1 MSIDFGNDIFDDSL
15 VSTTFQ
21 PEDNGELSLR
31 PHTLK
36 EYIGQGKAKENLS
49 IFIEA
54 ARRRTESLDHV
65 LLHGPP
71 GLGKTTLAGIIRM
84 VDEERLA
91 VAKAYGLELDNFCT
105 VLYNAGSTTKE
116 AAEANDPYK
125 ACQESEANKFIKAP
139 PSLDHRYMHEDIG
152 SGLLPIAELGRLA
165 GVPTPIT
172 DAHVTLSEAM
182 MGRDYHAE
190 GVNLEKMGLE
200 GKTIEQVLDYVTRG

>member
-1 MSIDFGNDIFDDSL
+1 MLNAGWIEHTGGDFRFYYDG
-15 VSTTFQ
+15 VT
-21 PEDNGELSLR
+21 PA
-31 PHTLK
+31 
-36 EYIGQGKAKENLS
+36 IGK
-49 IFIEA
+49 
-54 ARRRTESLDHV
+54 V
-65 LLHGPP
+65 
-71 GLGKTTLAGIIRM
+71 IRM

-165 GVPTPIT
+165 GVPHADHGCARHPVRGH
-172 DAHVTLSEAM
+172 DGPGLPRR
-182 MGRDYHAE
+182 GRE
-190 GVNLEKMGLE
+190 S
-200 GKTIEQVLDYVTRG
+200 

>member
-1 MSIDFGNDIFDDSL
+1 MFL
-15 VSTTFQ
+15 HFQ
-21 PEDNGELSLR
+21 PNSGETAAVFVIVTSVHSR
-31 PHTLK
+31 NAFMPFIVQHPA
-36 EYIGQGKAKENLS
+36 IGK
-49 IFIEA
+49 
-54 ARRRTESLDHV
+54 V
-65 LLHGPP
+65 
-71 GLGKTTLAGIIRM
+71 IRM

-190 GVNLEKMGLE
+190 GVNLEKMGLD
-200 GKTIEQVLDYVTRG
+200 GKTIEQVLDYVTHG

>member
-1 MSIDFGNDIFDDSL
+1 MGVRGPVDYTVVHGR
-15 VSTTFQ
+15 VTVA
-21 PEDNGELSLR
+21 
-31 PHTLK
+31 
-36 EYIGQGKAKENLS
+36 QGHLM
-49 IFIEA
+49 
-54 ARRRTESLDHV
+54 T
-65 LLHGPP
+65 
-71 GLGKTTLAGIIRM
+71 

-165 GVPTPIT
+165 GVPTPVT

-182 MGRDYHAE
+182 MGRDFHAE
-190 GVNLEKMGLE
+190 GVNLEKMGLD